1 MNFQRKRRHCFTV
14 KGVFISSTSPG
25 RRKDCSALKVLKKL
39 QSRLCFFHFF
49 WCNPRFK
56 KCVVAK
62 NWFFFPPNQNSGL
75 PLLTI
80 RFGWFSASLL
90 GSWKG
95 PNISPLWPK
104 YQRARLGGIFWVP
117 CNWMFSLAISR
128 VVHPRVFFL
137 LPPTM
142 AISDV
147 APFFSG
153 FCHGKDMDMG
163 TIFTVL
169 KDVVWWE
176 KSFGGFRKWRQTIPK
191 NSGSRK
197 LPPKTCTARRWKWGL
212 SPKGKSSIL
221 F

>member
-1 MNFQRKRRHCFTV
+1 M
-14 KGVFISSTSPG
+14 
-25 RRKDCSALKVLKKL
+25 
-39 QSRLCFFHFF
+39 
-49 WCNPRFK
+49 
-56 KCVVAK
+56 VAK
-62 NWFFFPPNQNSGL
+62 NWVFFPPNQNSGL

-147 APFFSG
+147 APFFLDFAMEKTWTWGRFSLSLKTLCGGRSLLVDFGSG
-153 FCHGKDMDMG
+153 GKRYRK
-163 TIFTVL
+163 TV
-169 KDVVWWE
+169 E
-176 KSFGGFRKWRQTIPK
+176 AE
-191 NSGSRK
+191 NS
-197 LPPKTCTARRWKWGL
+197 PPKLVQLDAENGDCPQKEKVRFCFKNHHFLGGTQML
-212 SPKGKSSIL
+212 
-221 F
+221 